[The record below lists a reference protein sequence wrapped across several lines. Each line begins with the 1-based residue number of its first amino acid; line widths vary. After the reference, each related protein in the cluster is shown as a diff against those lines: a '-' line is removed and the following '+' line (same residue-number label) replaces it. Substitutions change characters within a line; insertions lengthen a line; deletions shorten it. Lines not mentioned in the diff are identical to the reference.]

1 MLSNR
6 EGRGWD
12 FRGRP
17 ISTGMGQ
24 GEMGEGLQVGGT
36 RKCRIRKVTGTLYFK
51 KKEVVEKSNA
61 GEINKI

>member
-1 MLSNR
+1 
-6 EGRGWD
+6 
-12 FRGRP
+12 
-17 ISTGMGQ
+17 MGQ